1 MGRGKSYFLQGQQ
14 GGDVL
19 DSANADTAIRFEGYR
34 SFLAIED
41 ADCTFYDGRKP
52 NGDPLDGLGGS
63 SLVVTV
69 PAGQVIECQFTEV
82 IVTAGSG
89 IAYYD

>member
-14 GGDVL
+14 GGDVAN
-19 DSANADTAIRFEGYR
+19 SANNDTVFRPEGYR
-34 SFLAIED
+34 VFLAIEES
-41 ADCTFYDGRKP
+41 DCTFYDGRKP

-63 SLVVTV
+63 YLVVTV
-69 PAGQVIECQFTEV
+69 PAGKVIECQFTEV
-82 IVTAGSG
+82 TLTSGTG